1 MGCWSSVRGDLAG
14 PSFADVPYAEWAD
27 VERTNV
33 RRRYLSAAVR
43 AGELLLAAGRADAAS
58 TAARQ
63 ALEADRASEPA
74 HRLLVR
80 ARRSLGDV
88 DGARHAGGACVA
100 ALAEL
105 GLEPDPATLALLADD
120 VTA

>member
-1 MGCWSSVRGDLAG
+1 M
-14 PSFADVPYAEWAD
+14 
-27 VERTNV
+27 
-33 RRRYLSAAVR
+33 R

-63 ALEADRASEPA
+63 ALEADRASEPP